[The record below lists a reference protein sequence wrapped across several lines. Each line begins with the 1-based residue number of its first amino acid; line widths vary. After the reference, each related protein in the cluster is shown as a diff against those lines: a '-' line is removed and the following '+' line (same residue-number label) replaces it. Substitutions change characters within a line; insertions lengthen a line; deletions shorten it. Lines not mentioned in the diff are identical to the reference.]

1 MLQTKLVLLLILYVI
16 RLGIYFYSVYDKDAA
31 VVLEMGTQ
39 MSSARRGIATEQM
52 IRVAKDEDI
61 DLNFLVQ
68 RVANGSI
75 IIPKNNS
82 RKQEVKVVGIGHGLK
97 TKVNVNIGTSTLYQN
112 LDEEISKA
120 KVAVKY
126 GADTIM
132 DLSDGGDID
141 LIREKLLEVAPI
153 TFGTVP
159 VYQAYAYGVKKF
171 KNPLNITDDDFLNAF
186 EKNVKDG
193 VDYTTIHSGITNEL
207 ARRVLE
213 VRRHAGI
220 VSKGGTIT
228 AAWMLKYDKEN
239 PYNEHF
245 EYMCEIARNYDVT
258 FSLGDALRPGSI
270 LDSHDELQVSEMINV
285 SRLAKKAHEKDVQVM
300 IEGPGHVPLNEVA
313 PNVRLAKA
321 LIGDVPYYVLGPLV
335 TDIGAGYD
343 HIASAIGAAV
353 SAAEG
358 VDLLCYLTPAEHLAL
373 PTAEEVKEGLIAYR
387 IAAHAGDLVKIR
399 EKAIKWDREITEARR
414 TLNWEKQIALAI
426 NPEEAERIHTRREGQ
441 LGGNNVPC
449 TMCGAA
455 CVYIMLPQQ
464 RKEKDDRMMIKNKK
478 DELQPNSL

>member
-1 MLQTKLVLLLILYVI
+1 M
-16 RLGIYFYSVYDKDAA
+16 A
-31 VVLEMGTQ
+31 TQ
-39 MSSARRGIATEQM
+39 MSSARRGIATDEM
-52 IRVAKDEDI
+52 KLVAREEDVSLDFI
-61 DLNFLVQ
+61 V
-68 RVANGSI
+68 RAVASGSI
-75 IIPKNNS
+75 IIPKNVA
-82 RKQEVKVVGIGHGLK
+82 RPQRERKVVGIGKGLK
-97 TKVNVNIGTSTLYQN
+97 TKVNVNIGTSTLHQD

-141 LIREKLLEVAPI
+141 HIRQTLLEAAPI

-159 VYQAYAYGVKKF
+159 VYQAYWHGVEKY
-171 KNPLNITDDDFLNAF
+171 KNPLNITTDDYLNAF
-186 EKNVKDG
+186 EKNCKDG

-207 ARRVLE
+207 AKRVLE
-213 VRRHAGI
+213 VRRHGGI

-228 AAWMLKYDKEN
+228 AAWMLKYEKEN
-239 PYNEHF
+239 PYFEHF
-245 EYMCEIARNYDVT
+245 DYMCEIARKYDVT

-270 LDSHDELQVSEMINV
+270 LDSHDELQVAEMINV
-285 SRLAKKAHEKDVQVM
+285 SRLAKRAHEKDVQVM

-313 PNVRLAKA
+313 ANVRLAKS

-335 TDIGAGYD
+335 TDVAAGYD

-373 PTAEEVKEGLIAYR
+373 PTAEEVKDGLIAYR

-399 EKAIKWDREITEARR
+399 DKAIKWDRAITEARR
-414 TLNWEKQIALAI
+414 TLNWDQQIKLAI
-426 NPEEAERIHTRREGQ
+426 NPEEAARIHYREGQ
-441 LGGNNVPC
+441 HDGNNVPC

-464 RKEKDDRMMIKNKK
+464 RQPKEKK
-478 DELQPNSL
+478 EEEPPAQTS